1 MNSQTNTLS
10 WQIEIPLI
18 NNRFILWNVIKGCF
32 LSLLLLFVILG
43 SIFGLATGVKGL
55 AFAFQACLWVFLFIV
70 VISVLTLA
78 MILGNKYPLEFTLD
92 DQGITMKS
100 QSGRAK
106 GIHRLTLILGL
117 LGQNMGAIAA
127 GGSARAGEM
136 FVCPWKDIKSVKLY
150 PGKKVVAAKQNFIQ
164 TMYVFCTDENYKE
177 VSDLIMNKAAKS
189 K

>member
-1 MNSQTNTLS
+1 MSLQTNALS

-18 NNRFILWNVIKGCF
+18 NNRFILWNVTKGCI

-43 SIFGLATGVKGL
+43 SILGLVNGMKGVE
-55 AFAFQACLWVFLFIV
+55 FALIACGWVFLFIM
-70 VISVLTLA
+70 VISVFTLLVV
-78 MILGNKYPLEFTLD
+78 LGNKYPLEFTLD